1 MRNLS
6 ALLRAITPVVRRIW
20 LRCWRNWQWVI
31 PAHLR
36 SRHEFNSLEPRRLLD
51 GSGFS
56 YQYFPSTTP
65 GVSADA
71 SGTVSDINH
80 QFPSNPITSNQTPFH
95 VIYSGT
101 FSLGS
106 AGTYYFLLPAAEG
119 AILTI
124 DGKTVIYAP
133 SIQGDANLDGN
144 VDINDLDIVFSHYLD
159 TGATWTDGDFT
170 GDGTVDINDEDWVF
184 SNLFDTAAPVSIDNY
199 GDDNPYGLTTLGV
212 SLSMGPHDLQLDYYQ
227 FNDDENSLD
236 QYPSAELLWSN
247 SASGTYYDLSE
258 LSVSPFP
265 PPTDLSATFEG
276 SSFEL
281 QWSGDSSASYYNI
294 YESSTPDVAAISAD
308 SLVSDITATSYGV
321 ATPSVGS
328 NEYFLVTEVNS
339 DDEESPASNE
349 VGIGYNNVSV
359 VQTQNTPI
367 TIDPSPGAYVGSSP
381 SISSISG
388 GADGSVSAAGVGE
401 GKVIYTPSTSFSGS
415 DSFSYLV
422 SGAGAVPTEYGVDI
436 SISIEGYGNPNVQS
450 VGSGGSY
457 QGQRVYNL
465 NDGFSV
471 YNELDTLF
479 DQSTSGNFE
488 FNTVYSTTMVNTGDT
503 YAGTD
508 TLTTIVGVTLS
519 VSASESDG
527 EAWSY
532 YERATL
538 STDVSTTH
546 PGTVDG
552 AIANSLTADTYTYA
566 AHGDTTSYQYS
577 LSGHETYNDTGTA
590 DAGGTDTTWTATGTY
605 TGNFSRSYES
615 AGSSYTNSATESGND
630 SMSTG
635 AYADSTEINSISVD
649 TFSYVPTFS
658 LQENTY
664 SEATSITSSTGI
676 TLSDYGEFTGE
687 SWGSQTYG
695 YANTTTSELTFSAGS
710 WHSAGHVNSYDFSY
724 QNATATAAGDFT
736 YDVAGGS
743 VVGPGTYSFSDY
755 STSQDD
761 RSYSWYD
768 ASTATTSWDS
778 QTDGNV
784 TSDSWH
790 GGGSHAEGL
799 ISGATLTGTIT
810 LGGYVVSGTDQSISA
825 SLEAGTLVTVAS
837 ESDDYGSG
845 SYGGSYSGT
854 GSIPVLTFALG
865 TMMATD
871 YEAGSLANSYE
882 TSQHYDFGTLDGGT
896 ATSSESYGY
905 SQSVNG
911 SANYTHT
918 PEGVTVTGAQFYT
931 GTYSGNDLSTS
942 DGSADG
948 SGDWVTTDIN
958 EPSYSEFASL
968 SYSGAGNYTTSFG
981 NVTAASGVYYEGGST
996 MSSIHEYSTMTDADG
1011 TSSTTGSGGESYS
1024 AVDTYGYDAE
1034 GLAAGSIA
1042 TTGEGTAPLIQT
1054 TIFYDIYVESGNE
1067 GHTEETTVSLAADP
1081 DGTWRSAYAGSSTLA
1096 TAEGDASYNYND
1108 TLSTSYNGVAGQAMD
1123 SGTVYQSFEY
1133 GFNNNYSLHISADG
1147 TSTGGGFGSGA
1158 GGGFGTAAE
1167 SKTTSSDNG
1176 YTFESSATDSYL
1188 YASNWSQYYDV
1199 SGNVEAASFSATN
1212 DQMGD
1217 YSSSVSSSLDPVG
1230 NGTYSSSY
1238 DTIVSAAGF
1247 YSAPYCSYTGI
1258 QPSKQ
1263 QMTLGQNDGYDSSV
1277 DIAAGINMPAE
1288 YQLDYDMLSDLTFVL
1303 DA

>member
-1 MRNLS
+1 MRKLS
-6 ALLRAITPVVRRIW
+6 TLVRAITPVVRRIW
-20 LRCWRNWQWVI
+20 LRWRNWQWLI
-31 PAHLR
+31 PGYLR
-36 SRHEFNSLEPRRLLD
+36 NRHEFNSLEPRRLLD

-56 YQYFPSTTP
+56 YQEFGSTALGTP
-65 GVSADA
+65 VGA
-71 SGTVSDINH
+71 SGTVSDINQ
-80 QFPSNPITSNQTPFH
+80 QFPSNPITSDQTPFH

-101 FSLGS
+101 FSLTS
-106 AGTYYFLLPAAEG
+106 EQAGTYYFELPAAEG
-119 AILTI
+119 GILTI
-124 DGKTVIYAP
+124 DGHRVFYEP
-133 SIQGDANLDGN
+133 GLPGDANLDGT
-144 VDINDLDIVFSHYLD
+144 VDFTDLAVLLSNYGESGLQ
-159 TGATWTDGDFT
+159 TWRSGDFD
-170 GDGTVDINDEDWVF
+170 GDGTVGPNDLALLLATYG
-184 SNLFDTAAPVSIDNY
+184 STDTPTSIDNA
-199 GDDNPYGLTTLGV
+199 GDNQEGLTLGV
-212 SLSMGPHDLQLDYYQ
+212 SLSAGNHDLELDYYQ

-247 SASGTYYDLSE
+247 SSSGTYYDLSD
-258 LSVSPFP
+258 LSMSPFP

-281 QWSGDSSASYYNI
+281 HWSGDSSASYNI
-294 YESSTPDVAAISAD
+294 YESSNPDFAAISAD
-308 SLVSDITATSYGV
+308 LLTSDITATSYGV
-321 ATPSVGS
+321 AMPSVGS
-328 NEYFLVTEVNS
+328 DEYFLVTELNS
-339 DDEESPASNE
+339 VGDESPASNE

-359 VQTQNTPI
+359 QTQNTPI
-367 TIDPSPGAYVGSSP
+367 TIDPSPGAYFGSSP

-388 GADGSVSAAGVGE
+388 GAHGSVSAAGVGE
-401 GKVIYTPSTSFSGS
+401 GKVIYTPSTSFTGN

-422 SGAGAVPTEYGVDI
+422 SGPGAVPTEYGVD
-436 SISIEGYGNPNVQS
+436 ISIEGYGNPNVQS

-457 QGQRVYNL
+457 QGQRAYIL
-465 NDGFSV
+465 NDDSSIV
-471 YNELDTLF
+471 ESDYASLI
-479 DQSTSGNFE
+479 QSASGNFE
-488 FNTVYSTTMVNTGDT
+488 FDSVYSTTMVNTGDT

-508 TLTTIVGVTLS
+508 TLTTIVDVTLS
-519 VSASESDG
+519 VSASESAG

-552 AIANSLTADTYTYA
+552 VVANSLTADTYTFA
-566 AHGDTTSYQYS
+566 AEGDTTSYQYS

-605 TGNFSRSYES
+605 TGNFSRIYES

-630 SMSTG
+630 SMSEG
-635 AYADSTEINSISVD
+635 AYADSTETNITSFD
-649 TFSYVPTFS
+649 TFSYVPTLS

-664 SEATSITSSTGI
+664 SYATSTSSSTDI
-676 TLSDYGEFTGE
+676 TLYSGELTGV
-687 SWGSQTYG
+687 SWDSQSAG
-695 YANTTTSELTFSAGS
+695 YVHTTTSEQTFSAGS
-710 WHSAGHVNSYDFSY
+710 WHSAGNVNSYDFSY

-790 GGGSHAEGL
+790 GSGSHAEGYN
-799 ISGATLTGTIT
+799 SSHTLTGTIT
-810 LGGYVVSGTDQSISA
+810 LGGYVVSGTDHSVST
-825 SLEAGTLVTVAS
+825 SLEAGTLVTVAN

-854 GSIPVLTFALG
+854 GWVSISTALG
-865 TMMATD
+865 TIIAAD
-871 YEAGSLANSYE
+871 HEAGSLTNSYE

-1024 AVDTYGYDAE
+1024 AVDTFGYDAE
-1034 GLAAGSIA
+1034 GLAAGSSA
-1042 TTGEGTAPLIQT
+1042 TTGEGEYPLIAT
-1054 TIFYDIYVESGNE
+1054 STSFDVYVESGNE
-1067 GHTEETTVSLAADP
+1067 GHTEETTVSLVAVP

-1096 TAEGDASYNYND
+1096 TAEGEASYNYND
-1108 TLSTSYNGVAGQAMD
+1108 SLSLTSVGDTFTQQGMD

-1158 GGGFGTAAE
+1158 GSGFGTAAE

-1176 YTFESSATDSYL
+1176 YTSDFSGADSYF

-1199 SGNVEAASFSATN
+1199 SGSVEPAGFSATN

-1230 NGTYSSSY
+1230 NGTYSGSY
-1238 DTIVSAAGF
+1238 DTIVSTTGF
-1247 YSAPYCSYTGI
+1247 YSQPYCSYTNI
-1258 QPSKQ
+1258 QPSKE
-1263 QMTLGQNDGYDSSV
+1263 QMTLGSTGYDSDV
-1277 DIAAGINMPAE
+1277 DIVASLTLPDA
-1288 YQLDYDMLSDLTFVL
+1288 YQLDYDMLTSLTFVL